1 MRGDSLKFGN
11 RLKHYRLEHNMSQQ
25 ELASQLNVTSQ
36 AVSKWENNISEP
48 DFQIIRRVTELF
60 KISYDQLFLDIDNG
74 VYKGLLIKG
83 EKDQNIGKWYLFTI
97 IFLSA
102 LLVSL
107 MFITSFTFASQ
118 ELTWHFPLIFGLGSV
133 LVFFFLCRVSRWSF
147 HFRNNPD
154 ILFEIY
160 GDRIKSLID
169 NTIIPFEYVKK
180 IKVVNY
186 RFNENIG
193 KIYIQYTEHN
203 KLIIRD
209 VKNPAQIR
217 SLLSEIAYKKT
228 Q

>member
-1 MRGDSLKFGN
+1 
-11 RLKHYRLEHNMSQQ
+11 MSQQ
-25 ELASQLNVTSQ
+25 DLASKLYVTPQ
-36 AVSKWENNISEP
+36 VVSKWENNISEP
-48 DFQIIRRVTELF
+48 DFQIIRKITELF
-60 KISYDQLFLDIDNG
+60 RISYDQLFLDVEKG

-83 EKDQNIGKWYLFTI
+83 EKDQNIGKWYRFMT
-97 IFLSA
+97 IFLAA
-102 LLVSL
+102 LLISL
-107 MFITSFTFASQ
+107 IFIASFTFASQ

-133 LVFFFLCRVSRWSF
+133 LVLYFLWRYSIWSF

-160 GDRIKSLID
+160 GDRIKSLLD

-186 RFNENIG
+186 RISENIG
-193 KIYIQYTEHN
+193 KIYIQYAEHN

-209 VKNPAQIR
+209 VKNPAPIK
-217 SLLSEIAYKKT
+217 SLLSEIAYKKI

>member
-1 MRGDSLKFGN
+1 MKFGN
-11 RLKHYRLEHNMSQQ
+11 RLKQYRLEHNMSQQ
-25 ELASQLNVTSQ
+25 DLASKLYVTPQ
-36 AVSKWENNISEP
+36 VVSKWENNISEP
-48 DFQIIRRVTELF
+48 DFQIIRKITELF
-60 KISYDQLFLDIDNG
+60 RISYDQLFLDVEKG

-83 EKDQNIGKWYLFTI
+83 EKDQNIGKWYRFMT
-97 IFLSA
+97 IFLAA
-102 LLVSL
+102 LLISL
-107 MFITSFTFASQ
+107 IFIASFTFTSQ

-133 LVFFFLCRVSRWSF
+133 LVLYFLWRYSIWSF

-186 RFNENIG
+186 RISENIG

-209 VKNPAQIR
+209 VKNPAQIK
-217 SLLSEIAYKKT
+217 SLLSEIAYKKI